1 VETLRQLQQNLP
13 PLAVDAFRLSAWLA
27 LLVVIFVPLERRWA
41 RHPQKVFRKGLL
53 TDLGY
58 YFLNNLLPKLLLALP
73 LSMIAWGVH
82 RFVPS
87 GLYSRAADMPLGIR
101 LAAAIIVGEF
111 GAYWG
116 HRWMH
121 EIPFLWRFHAIHHSA
136 EEMDWLVN
144 SRAHPL
150 DIVFTRLC
158 GLIPLY
164 VLGLAQPAGNSVDL
178 LPLLYV
184 VVGTI
189 WSFVIHA
196 NVRWRFG
203 WLEWFVSSPAFHH
216 WHHTKDGPEYIN
228 KNYAAILPWVDK
240 CFGTFYLPKKQWPA
254 KYGIDAPMAPGLAR
268 QLLQP
273 FAGAT
278 GSSIAGRRDG
288 ASAKPKPPAQKRRR
302 MTPQETADPRKR
314 TGGRTMK
321 AGHV

>member
-1 VETLRQLQQNLP
+1 METLRQLQQHLP
-13 PLAVDAFRLSAWLA
+13 TIAFDAFRLCVWLV
-27 LLVVIFVPLERRWA
+27 LLLVIFVPLEKLWA
-41 RHPQKVFRKGLL
+41 QHRQKVFRRGFL

-58 YFLNNLLPKLLLALP
+58 YFLNGLLPKLLLTLP

-82 RFVPS
+82 HFAPS
-87 GLYSRAADMPLGIR
+87 GMYSEVADMPLWMR
-101 LAAAIIVGEF
+101 FAAAMIVGEF
-111 GAYWG
+111 GAYWA

-121 EIPFLWRFHAIHHSA
+121 ENPVLWRFHAIHHSA

-144 SRAHPL
+144 TRAHPL

-158 GLIPLY
+158 GLIPIY
-164 VLGLAQPAGNSVDL
+164 VLGLAQPTGNTVDV

-184 VVGTI
+184 LAGTV

-203 WLEWFVSSPAFHH
+203 WLEWLVSSPAFHH

-228 KNYAAILPWVDK
+228 KNYAAMLPWVDK

-254 KYGIDAPMAPGLAR
+254 QYGIDAPMAPSLAG

-273 FAGAT
+273 FV
-278 GSSIAGRRDG
+278 GRP
-288 ASAKPKPPAQKRRR
+288 SA
-302 MTPQETADPRKR
+302 
-314 TGGRTMK
+314 
-321 AGHV
+321 